1 MNVAGNIKFY
11 ISEKGIKQTTLS
23 KKSGIAPPKLNLI
36 LSGKQRL
43 TVSDYVA
50 ICKALIV
57 WHRLTPLR
65 TIGDL
70 TLFLPC
76 THPSVSTRRATPS
89 GLSPSAHMTHT
100 TPGTLSST
108 RTSSTGR

>member
-36 LSGKQRL
+36 LNGKQRL

-50 ICKALIV
+50 ICKALTV
-57 WHRLTPLR
+57 PTA
-65 TIGDL
+65 T
-70 TLFLPC
+70 FLEKE
-76 THPSVSTRRATPS
+76 A
-89 GLSPSAHMTHT
+89 
-100 TPGTLSST
+100 
-108 RTSSTGR
+108 

>member
-1 MNVAGNIKFY
+1 MTFRNSNRIMYLQLRSSKLKEADEVNVAGNIKFY

-50 ICKALIV
+50 ICKALTV
-57 WHRLTPLR
+57 PAAT
-65 TIGDL
+65 
-70 TLFLPC
+70 FLEKE
-76 THPSVSTRRATPS
+76 A
-89 GLSPSAHMTHT
+89 
-100 TPGTLSST
+100 
-108 RTSSTGR
+108 